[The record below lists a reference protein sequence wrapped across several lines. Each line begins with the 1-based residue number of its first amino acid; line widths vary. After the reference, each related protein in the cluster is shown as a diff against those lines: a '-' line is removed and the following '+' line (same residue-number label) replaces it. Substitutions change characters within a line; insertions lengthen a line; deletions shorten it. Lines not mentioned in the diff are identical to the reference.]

1 MPKVSAGLLAYRVT
15 EAGTLEF
22 LLVHPGGPF
31 WRNKDLHAWSIPKGE
46 LTDGA
51 DPLSEAE
58 REFSEELGLEPPS
71 GPRLDL
77 GSVRQASGKH
87 VRVWAV
93 DGSDLVV
100 DEIVSNEFEM
110 EWPPKSGQT
119 QLFPEVDRAEWMA
132 IEAARVRVVAAQAAF
147 FDRLVDALSG

>member
-58 REFSEELGLEPPS
+58 REFSEELGLEPPA

-77 GSVRQASGKH
+77 GSVRQAGGKQ

-93 DGSDLVV
+93 EAGELNVEDV
-100 DEIVSNEFEM
+100 VSNEFEM
-110 EWPPKSGQT
+110 EWPPRSGQS
-119 QLFPEVDRAEWMA
+119 QMFPEVDRAEWMA
-132 IEAARVRVVAAQAAF
+132 IERARERVVAAQAEF